1 MLHKITEDIRIEQ
14 NEVESTIVASTE
26 AEEKKLIE
34 LTNEALKQQL
44 EAGTISVDDLTD
56 EEILALLEDPIHD
69 KKAYQSML
77 ATTQTQDTTQRPK
90 KSM

>member
-14 NEVESTIVASTE
+14 NEVESTIVAGTE
-26 AEEKKLIE
+26 AEENKLIE

-69 KKAYQSML
+69 KGAYQAML
-77 ATTQTQDTTQRPK
+77 ATTVTEDTTESR
-90 KSM
+90 

>member
-14 NEVESTIVASTE
+14 NEVESTIVAGTE
-26 AEEKKLIE
+26 VEENKLIE

-69 KKAYQSML
+69 KNAYQAML
-77 ATTQTQDTTQRPK
+77 ATKVTEDTTESR
-90 KSM
+90 